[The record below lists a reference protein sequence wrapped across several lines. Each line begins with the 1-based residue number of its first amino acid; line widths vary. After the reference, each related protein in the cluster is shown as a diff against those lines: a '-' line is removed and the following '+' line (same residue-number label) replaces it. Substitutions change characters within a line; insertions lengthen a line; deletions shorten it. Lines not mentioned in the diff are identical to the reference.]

1 MREFG
6 ITNSYDIEMF
16 MYFND
21 NVTATMTTIDMI
33 FVNISLEIKPYFFEE
48 NSEI

>member
-6 ITNSYDIEMF
+6 IINSYDIEMF
-16 MYFND
+16 MYLKPNND

-33 FVNISLEIKPYFFEE
+33 FVNISKETKP
-48 NSEI
+48 